1 MLFQAFLSIDA
12 KDVIRNIQ
20 SLQTTTKPTALNLL
34 SHSMISH
41 ILNDEYDK
49 THVLAMPANTLRQ
62 AQTQALL
69 NLVDTKRADIYAL
82 IECDDYVTI
91 SQNDY
96 FTLFHQ
102 TCCTD
107 QPIDIHQFEACLN
120 PKLPEEHMYYLLP
133 RDKMQLKNFCPVAAI
148 MQILKQKNWTDEE
161 GLNIIYHTFPEFRD
175 CPAEDRVFLNLY
187 SVTKDLLNNFVT
199 KCDNEVDYEVTHDQ
213 LHRFIFTFTI
223 LPMFYNICHNREPLE
238 DLLLQLNMIGASPA
252 DLLNSCINART
263 SKNLDFD
270 EALTLMDQVV
280 ITNPSLIEAFTE
292 LVTNNAQSQE
302 DEEDDTSSDN
312 DNDDDID
319 PTLGPKYYS

>member
-12 KDVIRNIQ
+12 KDVIRNMHK
-20 SLQTTTKPTALNLL
+20 LQATTKPTALNIL
-34 SHSMISH
+34 SQSMTSN
-41 ILNDEYDK
+41 ILNDKYDT
-49 THVLAMPANTLRQ
+49 THLLAMPANTLRQ

-102 TCCTD
+102 TCFTD

-148 MQILKQKNWTDEE
+148 MQIIKQKNWTNKE
-161 GLNIIYHTFPEFRD
+161 GLDIIYNTFPEFRD
-175 CPAEDRVFLNLY
+175 CNTEDRVFLNLY

-199 KCDNEVDYEVTHDQ
+199 ECENEVDDEVIHDQ

-223 LPMFYNICHNREPLE
+223 LPMFYNVCKDREPLE

-263 SKNLDFD
+263 SKDLNFD
-270 EALTLMDQVV
+270 DVLTLIDQVV
-280 ITNPSLIEAFTE
+280 ITNPGLIEAFTE
-292 LVTNNAQSQE
+292 LVMNNDCSQE
-302 DEEDDTSSDN
+302 DEEDEDTSSDN
-312 DNDDDID
+312 DDDFD
-319 PTLGPKYYS
+319 PTRGPKYYS